1 MKSISSSFMCTQ
13 RRPDSWP
20 DVVRWARRLIADP
33 ARYGA
38 TERERQIVADLL
50 VQAEVL
56 PR

>member
-1 MKSISSSFMCTQ
+1 VKPAT
-13 RRPDSWP
+13 
-20 DVVRWARRLIADP
+20 DVIAWAKAVVADP